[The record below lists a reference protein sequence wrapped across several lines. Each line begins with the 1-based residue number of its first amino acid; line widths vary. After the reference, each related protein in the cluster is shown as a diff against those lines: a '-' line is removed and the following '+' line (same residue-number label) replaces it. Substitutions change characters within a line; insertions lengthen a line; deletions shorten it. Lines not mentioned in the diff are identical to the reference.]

1 MGGVL
6 LGEVCDAGLGEVCSG
21 LSRERRGTA
30 GDALDEAEE
39 SELGGESGDAL
50 SDGLLREVCGRT
62 SEGERVIPWTPLLL
76 SVVESAS
83 GSPEWL
89 FLISSG
95 MEGACCIA
103 LLMVCL
109 LLLRE
114 WTSGSKSSKST
125 MKELKRCCDGER
137 QAMALSGT
145 VGVGG
150 RDGPR

>member
-6 LGEVCDAGLGEVCSG
+6 LGEVCDAGLGEACSG

-30 GDALDEAEE
+30 GDALEEAEE

-76 SVVESAS
+76 SVVETAS

-95 MEGACCIA
+95 MEGAC
-103 LLMVCL
+103 
-109 LLLRE
+109 
-114 WTSGSKSSKST
+114 
-125 MKELKRCCDGER
+125 
-137 QAMALSGT
+137 
-145 VGVGG
+145 
-150 RDGPR
+150 